1 MTKDEEKLN
10 EAEKAAQEKMLEA
23 KHYIERKV
31 LAAMLY
37 HPQESYP
44 KVLQLGLQ
52 GRDFTDVGMGETFA
66 ALLEIG
72 DEDLGVFKR
81 RELAIAT
88 NRSIESTCD
97 SLANY
102 EDEPPTLE
110 EMAFLR
116 RVGAVSAFRR
126 RARDILFDI
135 NGDITGK
142 VESLQREVDILRTAT
157 DAIAAALDG
166 AIDGDEPDVDDIYT
180 TPEKL
185 THVPG
190 LIGMIMDIMLATA
203 PRPNRVLALAGALAF
218 MAHLMGRR
226 YVDTHSSRPN
236 LYVLALADTG
246 VGKQYPRVVIKQL
259 AMKLGIS
266 KSVREDISTGQGVED
281 AVLRCPATMFL
292 VDEVDTLFNQLK
304 VAGNKTE
311 GMYKALLSF
320 ATDNSASY
328 TRRTLADSSRANS
341 SVPEMVMCPSVSLL
355 GNGIPDKF
363 YRSLTER
370 ALTNG
375 LASRCLVLEAGK
387 RGEFNENAGDV
398 HIQQTILDLLQ
409 VIVNKNRDRPN
420 DIEPD
425 LFKPVED
432 GPGVKEEIASIRKHS
447 DQQYDLSVSRK
458 DSIGKA
464 IWTRTLEL
472 VRKLALIY
480 AVSEN
485 LAEPKISLAGVRWAW
500 ELYKKSTE
508 RLLVMANR
516 YLYMDEEEE
525 TTQLMLDF
533 IKGAK
538 SKGVNHSAVSRA
550 LHLSKDKTVKHIETL
565 IARDEVVPF
574 KGQKG
579 GTIYR
584 ATKYV
589 KKERQA

>member
-1 MTKDEEKLN
+1 MTEEEKN
-10 EAEKAAQEKMLEA
+10 QQELSPQLKQ
-23 KHYIERKV
+23 ERYERECRI
-31 LAAMLY
+31 LAGMLY
-37 HPQESYP
+37 HPKKYYGMVQ
-44 KVLQLGLQ
+44 QIGLQ
-52 GRDFTDVGMGETFA
+52 ASDFSDPNTAFA
-66 ALLEIG
+66 FDALLKVG
-72 DEDLGVFKR
+72 DSETDAIKRIDLVEAESASLKSVCTT
-81 RELAIAT
+81 LAGCQ
-88 NRSIESTCD
+88 E
-97 SLANY
+97 
-102 EDEPPTLE
+102 EPATLE
-110 EMAFLR
+110 DMAFLR
-116 RVGAVSAFRR
+116 RVGALTGFQL
-126 RARDILFDI
+126 RAHDILMDAK
-135 NGDITGK
+135 GDVTGK

-425 LFKPVED
+425 LFNPVED